1 MAEPWAT
8 YSIVNLASER
18 TIIHKTG
25 NNKNPALNEN
35 KFKFLLPVSRPT
47 PSWEYILN
55 ITCFEYITAWSTLA
69 TLNLI
74 DQFVTLTVS
83 MPLPLLLLEMKRN
96 CLFLC
101 YFLWINSLFNFHSYP
116 HFCFHSNLWSCCSVL
131 QGRQFTGPH
140 RQSTQTEYQLPCRE
154 IRFTWW
160 KSNSLNI
167 HFLQDIGNNV
177 LYRVVGYSVK

>member
-55 ITCFEYITAWSTLA
+55 ITCFEYTTAWSTLA

-101 YFLWINSLFNFHSYP
+101 YFLWINSLLISIHTPISVSIRTSEAAAVSFRVDNSQAHTDRVHKQNTNF
-116 HFCFHSNLWSCCSVL
+116 LA
-131 QGRQFTGPH
+131 G
-140 RQSTQTEYQLPCRE
+140 
-154 IRFTWW
+154 
-160 KSNSLNI
+160 K
-167 HFLQDIGNNV
+167 
-177 LYRVVGYSVK
+177 